1 MEKRPL
7 SRQAS
12 NESEL
17 RLRLN
22 AGQSRAQSCEV
33 TFVVIAFTFK
43 SLSGL
48 FLQPEVAEDPE
59 QHATF
64 NPRDMRTPSPQPDP
78 QPSVVV
84 NEEADKPMRFR
95 ADHVVQM
102 FLPVTVSMLIV
113 LSTLKTVDYY
123 AVKDANFTYF
133 DEDTDSIEVKIVH
146 AILNSEFGVWHSG
159 SIQT

>member
-33 TFVVIAFTFK
+33 TFAVIAFTFK

-78 QPSVVV
+78 QPNVVI
-84 NEEADKPMRFR
+84 NQEADKPMRFR

-146 AILNSEFGVWHSG
+146 AILNSEFGV
-159 SIQT
+159 